1 MGELTRREILLA
13 TLAAGLAPEVP
24 DCPTATAAK
33 VATETFGSVSIV
45 VAVTGSMPLAIRMLD
60 SYKANW
66 KG

>member
-1 MGELTRREILLA
+1 MGELTRREMLLA

-24 DCPTATAAK
+24 DRPTVTAAK

-45 VAVTGSMPLAIRMLD
+45 VAAPESMPLAIKMLD
-60 SYKANW
+60 SCRANW